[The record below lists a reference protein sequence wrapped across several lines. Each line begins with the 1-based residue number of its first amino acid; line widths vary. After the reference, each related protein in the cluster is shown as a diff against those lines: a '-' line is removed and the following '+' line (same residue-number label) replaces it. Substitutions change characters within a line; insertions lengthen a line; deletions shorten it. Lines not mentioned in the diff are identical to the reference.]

1 MNYILGV
8 DCGGT
13 KTEAEAYS
21 LDGKLL
27 ASHIGGFGN
36 VIVDY
41 QAGLNHIKEAIFA
54 IFEKLPKEKCIGIT
68 LGIAGID
75 SGGLKRKVKSDL
87 SAIHENIQLINDG
100 QLAHYSILKGADGVT
115 VTAGTGSVILG
126 LENNQWFRVGG
137 WGHLFGDEGGAYFIA
152 KRGIQEALKEYDNNQ
167 APSELTK
174 KIFSYFGVTT
184 VLELTKKVYSLDK
197 GDLAASAIV
206 VAKLA
211 ESNDTAASIINEAGE
226 DLAIGILQ
234 CLNKMPKLEGPIKI
248 GLNGSVVEKNQHV
261 LKALSRRLDREN
273 LVYELNI
280 KKESCAKGAYYLNQ
294 RNGDK
299 K

>member
-27 ASHIGGFGN
+27 ASSTYGFGN

-41 QAGLNHIKEAIFA
+41 EAGLSHIKEAINA
-54 IFEKLPKEKCIGIT
+54 IFEKLPKEKCVGIT

-75 SGGLKRKVKSDL
+75 SGGLKTKVKSDL
-87 SAIHENIQLINDG
+87 SVIHENIHLINDG

-126 LENNQWFRVGG
+126 LEDNQWFRVGG

-167 APSELTK
+167 SPSELTK

-206 VAKLA
+206 VANLA
-211 ESNDTAASIINEAGE
+211 ENNHTAASIINEAGE
-226 DLAIGILQ
+226 DLATGILQ
-234 CLNKMPKLEGPIKI
+234 CLNKMPELEKPIKI
-248 GLNGSVVEKNQHV
+248 GLNGSVVEKNHHV
-261 LKALSRRLDREN
+261 LEALSRKLDQKN